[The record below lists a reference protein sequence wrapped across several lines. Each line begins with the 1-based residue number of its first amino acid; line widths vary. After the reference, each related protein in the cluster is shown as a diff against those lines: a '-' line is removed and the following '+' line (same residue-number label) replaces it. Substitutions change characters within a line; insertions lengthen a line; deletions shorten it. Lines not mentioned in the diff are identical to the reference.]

1 MEQWPVRVP
10 NVGPWRWRGRGGDR
24 LLGNGDEIR
33 RRPLAAAVIRLHGP
47 AFHSNGA
54 AGGRHLL
61 LLLDPHPSNF
71 LLFILPPAAAR
82 LPVFSWINGRYYRLS
97 HRSVEIQIRDFES
110 VQILSLHI

>member
-10 NVGPWRWRGRGGDR
+10 NVGPWRWQGRGWGDR

-61 LLLDPHPSNF
+61 LLDPHPSNF
-71 LLFILPPAAAR
+71 FLVFLLFILAPP
-82 LPVFSWINGRYYRLS
+82 PSFSWINGRYYRLS

-110 VQILSLHI
+110 LQILSLQI